1 VILLLYTGAIVQ
13 DIQDEDV
20 TLSIYRYSKVSI
32 VRSSTCTGVL
42 LLLLLVNRCYDATYT
57 GPRCAVHTLPVLR
70 VDGPNGDGK
79 ISVDIAGM
87 CVCPGVAYDTY
98 SSVQISSHAVI
109 TYL

>member
-1 VILLLYTGAIVQ
+1 M
-13 DIQDEDV
+13 

-42 LLLLLVNRCYDATYT
+42 LLLFLVNRCYDATYT

-87 CVCPGVAYDTY
+87 CVAYDTY

-109 TYL
+109 THL